1 VRLARAA
8 PGPWNVQAW
17 ILPSRAAAAVPE
29 TPQAAPPQ
37 PPAAPWRAELTS
49 FALSGGRLQV
59 DDRGTGGR
67 PVSITLNAVQLG
79 ARGLGWP
86 AGRQPV
92 AFDVAAVWPDAGPAG
107 AAPAR
112 LAARGRAILAPF
124 EWRGRVDA
132 QRLPVHA
139 LEPYFAARVPVLVRR
154 AELGYQGEV
163 DLRLGA
169 DGVALDLQG
178 DALLADLRVQSRT
191 GGAAVGTA
199 ADEGG
204 DELLAWQSLTLRPLS
219 VRLRPDARPAVEIGE
234 LVLSDFFSRLIIT
247 EQGRFNLRDVRAEP
261 AAAAPPAAAASA
273 PPATERAPGPGVDLV
288 IGSTRLVAGRVDF
301 TDRFIRPS
309 YSAQLTE
316 LNGSVGR
323 FASGSREMATLELR
337 GRAAGTA
344 LLEIRG
350 ALNPT
355 ADPLALDI
363 SARATD
369 LELAPLSPYA
379 GKYAGYAIERGKLSL
394 DIAYRID
401 PDGKLSARNQLVLN
415 QLTFGERIEGPDV
428 TKLPVRLAVA
438 LLTDRNGVIDVNL
451 PISGSINDP
460 EFSVFGLVLRVIGNL
475 IVKAVTAP
483 FSLLAGGGGEDVS
496 HIDFVPGT
504 TAIAEA
510 GKPVIERIGKAL
522 ADRPALRLTIAG
534 TADPAAERDAIQAAA
549 LDTRLQTE
557 QRRELARAGKAAAAD
572 AVLPP
577 LDDAERLRL
586 VQQIYSETRL
596 PNKPRNLIGLAKT
609 LPLEEME
616 ALLKQAT
623 VVNDDSARELAI
635 QRGLAVRDALIATGL
650 PAERL
655 FLGAPKLPGS
665 DSDAIAAAWT
675 PRAQL
680 SLSTP

>member
-1 VRLARAA
+1 
-8 PGPWNVQAW
+8 
-17 ILPSRAAAAVPE
+17 
-29 TPQAAPPQ
+29 
-37 PPAAPWRAELTS
+37 
-49 FALSGGRLQV
+49 
-59 DDRGTGGR
+59 
-67 PVSITLNAVQLG
+67 
-79 ARGLGWP
+79 
-86 AGRQPV
+86 
-92 AFDVAAVWPDAGPAG
+92 
-107 AAPAR
+107 
-112 LAARGRAILAPF
+112 
-124 EWRGRVDA
+124 
-132 QRLPVHA
+132 
-139 LEPYFAARVPVLVRR
+139 
-154 AELGYQGEV
+154 V
-163 DLRLGA
+163 DLA
-169 DGVALDLQG
+169 
-178 DALLADLRVQSRT
+178 
-191 GGAAVGTA
+191 
-199 ADEGG
+199 
-204 DELLAWQSLTLRPLS
+204 
-219 VRLRPDARPAVEIGE
+219 
-234 LVLSDFFSRLIIT
+234 
-247 EQGRFNLRDVRAEP
+247 
-261 AAAAPPAAAASA
+261 
-273 PPATERAPGPGVDLV
+273 

-394 DIAYRID
+394 DIAYRVD

-438 LLTDRNGVIDVNL
+438 LLTDRNGVIDINL

-549 LDTRLQTE
+549 LETRLQTE

-577 LDDAERLRL
+577 LDGAERLRL

-616 ALLKQAT
+616 ALLEQAT

-655 FLGAPKLPGS
+655 FLGAPKLPGG
-665 DSDAIAAAWT
+665 DSETDTAAWT

-680 SLSTP
+680 SLSAP